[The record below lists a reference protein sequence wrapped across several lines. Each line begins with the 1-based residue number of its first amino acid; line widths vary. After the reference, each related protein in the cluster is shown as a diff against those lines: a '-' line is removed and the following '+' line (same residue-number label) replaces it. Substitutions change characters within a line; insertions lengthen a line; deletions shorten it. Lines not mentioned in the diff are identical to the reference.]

1 MLINLAQAQGTIAAV
16 AALVLVES
24 SHEIQARI
32 EEMEDR

>member
-16 AALVLVES
+16 GALVRVENCYGM
-24 SHEIQARI
+24 QARI